1 MIRGKVGAVVA
12 LLVAVG
18 LALSA
23 LAGLGSRSAA
33 IPAEGPWL
41 IGLEYPEGGWIA
53 CLDDPSLTE
62 GFMTADEPVSA
73 VTVQTVPEATV
84 ADVRRVS
91 DCLSRAMTGGSVHI
105 RTAAR

>member
-1 MIRGKVGAVVA
+1 MIRGKVGVIVA

-41 IGLEYPEGGWIA
+41 IGLERPEGGWSA
-53 CLDDPSLTE
+53 CLDDPALTE
-62 GFMTADEPVSA
+62 GFMSADEPVSA
-73 VTVQTVPEATV
+73 VTVQTVPGATV
-84 ADVRRVS
+84 ADVRRVA
-91 DCLSRAMTGGSVHI
+91 DCLSRTMTGGSAHI